1 MHSND
6 FKKFRIMISNKLIKR
21 FGLLTV
27 ACLSLSSCELDETV
41 YSSIFTNTFYKTAS
55 DAEKGLLAVYS
66 SMRTLYAGPAATMVP
81 DYSDDIV
88 YPRGVV
94 GRNALTLFTTEPT
107 YTAQTS
113 QGRQN
118 ESPYVIWSGSYSGIE
133 NANWIIAKVPDAT
146 MDETRKKQVIGEA
159 YFMRAFY
166 HWMLV
171 KNFGEVPI
179 KTEPS
184 VSEEKAYVAKSSI
197 KEVYQQIYS
206 DLDAAYNSGLP
217 SYPNVVPGRPSKEAV
232 NVLYAKA
239 ALYNEDWAL
248 ALQKAESVISS
259 GTYSLVGNIK
269 DLYDYAKEDAART
282 EMIWAFECDP
292 ISPGNGH
299 QLVGLF
305 GPPASAGVE
314 YARTSYGSA
323 FAYMSFFDSFD
334 EKDARRT
341 MLDTTYL
348 DKAGKW
354 VPQRSI
360 TPITPNAV
368 LIKKYADPVST
379 TGTIRNIP
387 IMRYADV
394 ILIAA
399 EAEARLNGATAK
411 AYGYINDIRKRAK
424 IEELTA
430 GLSKDAFI
438 EAVIQERA
446 WEFFAEGD
454 RWYDLTRTGK
464 FLTVVPKAVNDVYPV
479 RNVQPKHK
487 YFPIPQDEVNGNQLL
502 TQNPDWD

>member
-1 MHSND
+1 MP
-6 FKKFRIMISNKLIKR
+6 K
-21 FGLLTV
+21 
-27 ACLSLSSCELDETV
+27 
-41 YSSIFTNTFYKTAS
+41 
-55 DAEKGLLAVYS
+55 KGLLAVYS

-248 ALQKAESVISS
+248 ALQKAELVIS
-259 GTYSLVGNIK
+259 LV
-269 DLYDYAKEDAART
+269 
-282 EMIWAFECDP
+282 P
-292 ISPGNGH
+292 I
-299 QLVGLF
+299 
-305 GPPASAGVE
+305 
-314 YARTSYGSA
+314 
-323 FAYMSFFDSFD
+323 
-334 EKDARRT
+334 
-341 MLDTTYL
+341 
-348 DKAGKW
+348 
-354 VPQRSI
+354 
-360 TPITPNAV
+360 
-368 LIKKYADPVST
+368 
-379 TGTIRNIP
+379 
-387 IMRYADV
+387 
-394 ILIAA
+394 
-399 EAEARLNGATAK
+399 
-411 AYGYINDIRKRAK
+411 
-424 IEELTA
+424 
-430 GLSKDAFI
+430 
-438 EAVIQERA
+438 
-446 WEFFAEGD
+446 
-454 RWYDLTRTGK
+454 RW
-464 FLTVVPKAVNDVYPV
+464 
-479 RNVQPKHK
+479 
-487 YFPIPQDEVNGNQLL
+487 
-502 TQNPDWD
+502 